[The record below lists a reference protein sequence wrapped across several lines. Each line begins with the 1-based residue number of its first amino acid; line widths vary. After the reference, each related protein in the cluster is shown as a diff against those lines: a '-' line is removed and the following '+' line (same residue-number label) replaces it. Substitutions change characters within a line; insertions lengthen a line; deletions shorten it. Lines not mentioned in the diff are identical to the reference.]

1 MRELM
6 PIDDLFDE
14 RLATTS
20 ILEWT
25 VEDVHYLLQSLGY
38 PQYQHQLKGPLGS
51 AGLFARLKLQTEHG
65 ISGDILVHLDHEA
78 LKDVGIHSVVR

>member
-1 MRELM
+1 M

-51 AGLFARLKLQTEHG
+51 AGLVRQAEAADRARH
-65 ISGDILVHLDHEA
+65 I
-78 LKDVGIHSVVR
+78 R